1 MAKGKKTSPEDIY
14 KVMVSWAMTQ
24 SFAETARELKMP
36 ETTVEKI
43 VKDNKGKKEF
53 VELCAENK
61 EWFKDSAE
69 RILRKSTT
77 LLERKLD
84 RALYDES
91 TLDLLISEICKTGED
106 ADGGMMSKEHK
117 NALIKMLDGMTLYD
131 IKALS
136 TVIGTTF
143 DKKSLIEGK
152 PTANVSFTDAEV
164 LDKLASLAGYKRNDK

>member
-53 VELCAENK
+53 VKLCAEKK
-61 EWFKDSAE
+61 EEFVKSAD
-69 RILRKSTT
+69 RI
-77 LLERKLD
+77 
-84 RALYDES
+84 
-91 TLDLLISEICKTGED
+91 IG
-106 ADGGMMSKEHK
+106 
-117 NALIKMLDGMTLYD
+117 
-131 IKALS
+131 KALKRIEKDIDDEEKQIPVNHLT
-136 TVIGTTF
+136 TVVGTLF
-143 DKKSLIEGK
+143 DKKSLMEGK